1 MLCTIPVS
9 LFDRGMLLQELAPAA
24 VLFACAVGLA
34 FYRGLEPR
42 KKVFSV
48 AIICIIGLM
57 TSTSTALLAFRSK
70 VVVQDDTVTFYAGRW
85 KAQLPVAALAD
96 ANATNQ
102 IGASLRKRTNGFSS
116 GKVSAGWFQDAT
128 GRKIFALSSGNGR
141 IISRTSGEFSLVLDQ
156 ATFDELKHCIADS
169 ANR

>member
-1 MLCTIPVS
+1 MPCTIPVS
-9 LFDRGMLLQELAPAA
+9 LFDRGMLLQELVPAA
-24 VLFACAVGLA
+24 VLFACAAGLA

-42 KKVFSV
+42 KKMLSV
-48 AIICIIGLM
+48 AVICIIGLM
-57 TSTSTALLAFRSK
+57 TSTSTAMLAFRSK

-85 KAQLPVAALAD
+85 KAQLPVASLGD
-96 ANATNQ
+96 ASATTQ

-116 GKVSAGWFQDAT
+116 GKVSVGWFQDPT

-156 ATFDELKHCIADS
+156 ATYDELKGCSTDS
-169 ANR
+169 ANQ

>member
-1 MLCTIPVS
+1 MPCTIPVS
-9 LFDRGMLLQELAPAA
+9 LLDRGMLLQELTPAA

-42 KKVFSV
+42 KKIFSV

-57 TSTSTALLAFRSK
+57 TSTSTAMLAFRSK

-85 KAQLPVAALAD
+85 KAQLPVAALGD
-96 ANATNQ
+96 AGATNQ
-102 IGASLRKRTNGFSS
+102 IFASLRKRTNGFSS
-116 GKVSAGWFQDAT
+116 GKVSAGWFQDPT

-156 ATFDELKHCIADS
+156 ATYDELKSCIADS
-169 ANR
+169 TNR

>member
-1 MLCTIPVS
+1 MPCTIPVS
-9 LFDRGMLLQELAPAA
+9 LFDRSMLLQELAPAA

-34 FYRGLEPR
+34 FYRGLAPR
-42 KKVFSV
+42 KKMFSV
-48 AIICIIGLM
+48 AIICVIGLM
-57 TSTSTALLAFRSK
+57 TSTSTAMLAFRSK
-70 VVVQDDTVTFYAGRW
+70 VVVQDDTITFYAGRW
-85 KAQLPVAALAD
+85 KAQLPLAALRD
-96 ANATNQ
+96 ASATNQ

-116 GKVSAGWFQDAT
+116 GKVSAGWFQDPT
-128 GRKIFALSSGNGR
+128 GREIFALSPGNGR

>member
-1 MLCTIPVS
+1 MPCTIPVS

-42 KKVFSV
+42 KKVLSV
-48 AIICIIGLM
+48 AIICTIGLM
-57 TSTSTALLAFRSK
+57 TSTSTAMLAFRSK

-85 KAQLPVAALAD
+85 KAQLPVAALRD
-96 ANATNQ
+96 ASATNQ

-116 GKVSAGWFQDAT
+116 RQSERRVVP
-128 GRKIFALSSGNGR
+128 GRNRSKDLRAVFWKWTDHL
-141 IISRTSGEFSLVLDQ
+141 
-156 ATFDELKHCIADS
+156 ADLRRVQPS
-169 ANR
+169 FPRS

>member
-1 MLCTIPVS
+1 MPCTIPVS
-9 LFDRGMLLQELAPAA
+9 LFHRSMLLQELAPAA

-42 KKVFSV
+42 KKMFSV
-48 AIICIIGLM
+48 AVICIIGLM
-57 TSTSTALLAFRSK
+57 TSTSTAMLAFRSK
-70 VVVQDDTVTFYAGRW
+70 VVVQDDTVTFYAGCW
-85 KAQLPVAALAD
+85 KAQLPVAAQGD
-96 ANATNQ
+96 ASATKQ

-116 GKVSAGWFQDAT
+116 GKVRAGWFQDPT

-156 ATFDELKHCIADS
+156 ATYDELKSCIADS